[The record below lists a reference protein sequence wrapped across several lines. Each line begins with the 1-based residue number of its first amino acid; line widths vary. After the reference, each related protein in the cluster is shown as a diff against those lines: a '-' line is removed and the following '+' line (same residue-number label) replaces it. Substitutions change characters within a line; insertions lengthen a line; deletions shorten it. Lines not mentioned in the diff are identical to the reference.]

1 MVRYL
6 RVVLRHSWVFEKG
19 QEFAMDWAAVGPG
32 VVGRG
37 KEFAVTRAAG
47 GPGVVV
53 WMLEQG

>member
-1 MVRYL
+1 M
-6 RVVLRHSWVFEKG
+6 VLRHSWVFEKG

-53 WMLEQG
+53 WMLERG